1 MLMMSDSHRSLGS
14 QMTVLARWVSILA
27 HPFIMV
33 GILVTV
39 AARRYGPPADA
50 TRILLWTTLFTI
62 LPLVILMTIQVRR
75 GSWAHVDASHPRER
89 PLLFAVGAIGLL
101 ALLACLFVLRPH
113 SILIRGVVGTLA
125 MLATCAVVTR
135 WVKVSLH
142 MAFAALTTTSL
153 MLLGS
158 PIGWALLAVL
168 PLLAWSRL
176 VLGRHRPLEV
186 ALGALAGFVSAMAIH
201 SL

>member
-1 MLMMSDSHRSLGS
+1 
-14 QMTVLARWVSILA
+14 MTGIARWVSIIA

-39 AARRYGPPADA
+39 AALRYGPPADA
-50 TRILLWTTLFTI
+50 TRILLWTILFTV
-62 LPLVILMTIQVRR
+62 LPLTVLMVIQVRR
-75 GSWAHVDASHPRER
+75 GSWTHVDASNPRER
-89 PLLFAVGAIGLL
+89 PLLFAVGAAGLL
-101 ALLACLFVLRPH
+101 ALLTCVFVLRPH
-113 SILIRGVVGTLA
+113 SILIRGVTGTLA
-125 MLATCAVVTR
+125 MLAACAVATR

-153 MLLGS
+153 LLLGS

-176 VLGRHRPLEV
+176 VLGRHTPLEV
-186 ALGALAGFVSAMAIH
+186 ALGALAGLASAVAMH